1 MVLQSIDEAFNLLK
15 LASELEDTRTS
26 DTGKEENEKVVSI
39 ATKYLD
45 ACQVLIENA
54 DRMKAD
60 KPLAKRSGQDVA
72 AEKLLRS
79 KADHYYSH
87 VLYLLSDR
95 ASRELDHAI
104 KVDEQSKNALL
115 IMRNEIIEIYMQVA
129 EFYVKFLEILQ
140 REALKKIV
148 LCGDNAELVSI
159 HILNQRLKG
168 ILDRVENLKNIKS
181 TVKVDVT
188 KPNSMKPLKS
198 CPMLSP
204 DEILVLKESSTMSSG
219 LFMPWDDNE
228 ALEFSAQ
235 MMMDLNSN
243 HDKFADPDGYLKL
256 SKSQIESGFMK
267 WVRPSQ
273 VARQRYKGNIV
284 IAKNVSPYNI
294 KQTCVTDCSFI
305 AR

>member
-188 KPNSMKPLKS
+188 KSNSMKPLKS